1 MTAAIPCGTWRAI
14 SVLAVAG
21 LRVWDHGEMPQSAD
35 DLVQRLHEA
44 MQSLEPMVDGGSFHG
59 VHVRRE
65 GDRFCMVFRW
75 CDDPNVYELWSA
87 VDGAPWAWEEMDR
100 NDGIELHLM
109 EELDTGF
116 LLRATKTRH
125 EQALRIDLD
134 TGQLRD
140 IGDNSYYL
148 SELLSYVGHLDEV
161 GLDTAPGLAAR
172 RAGTL
177 LGWTSAAV
185 NSKTGGPE
193 LAQIVTVRDSGVE
206 AQIVHLELT
215 RRAQP
220 MVGYE
225 LVFSA
230 IHKAARHGIHRLY
243 SPRAIAYVEHFGF
256 AAAGDR
262 AGMVVYDITSRDLN
276 WPEELTAAAAT

>member
-1 MTAAIPCGTWRAI
+1 
-14 SVLAVAG
+14 V
-21 LRVWDHGEMPQSAD
+21 
-35 DLVQRLHEA
+35 VQ
-44 MQSLEPMVDGGSFHG
+44 
-59 VHVRRE
+59 
-65 GDRFCMVFRW
+65 
-75 CDDPNVYELWSA
+75 
-87 VDGAPWAWEEMDR
+87 EMDR
-100 NDGIELHLM
+100 YDGIELHLM

-125 EQALRIDLD
+125 EGVLRIDLD
-134 TGQLRD
+134 SGRLRD
-140 IGDNSYYL
+140 SRDNSFYL
-148 SELLSYVGHLDEV
+148 SDLLSYVGHLDEV
-161 GLDTAPGLAAR
+161 GLNTAPGSAAR

-220 MVGYE
+220 IVGYE

-230 IHKAARHGIHRLY
+230 IHNAARQGIHRLY
-243 SPRAIAYVEHFGF
+243 SPRAIAHIAPFGF
-256 AAAGDR
+256 TAAGDR
-262 AGMVVYDITSRDLN
+262 AGTVVYDITSQDLN
-276 WPEELTAAAAT
+276 WPEELTAAAT